1 MEHTGCAAIL
11 DAIEKTGIYVLDQAD
26 HSVLYLNKRAREAS
40 PGAKPGTPCLKKQ
53 NGSCGGCPLLAVGDR
68 SESRSAGYSAL
79 YGGTVDTAVS
89 RILWEDGTPAFLIAV
104 TPRADAAG
112 ETCRVILR
120 ADLEQDRCA
129 VLLAGQAS
137 RPYEEIPLSQ
147 ALLYFAG
154 SDAVH
159 PEDAGRFAGFTRP
172 EHLRRVTRSGQAM
185 IYRRQTEGG
194 YRWNLMEAAPAAED
208 GGRFVLLRIKDV
220 HDALREGLEG
230 SWKGLTTRGQA
241 LIQSLGESCF
251 HIYAVDTNT
260 GAANPIR
267 VDGIIQESLEA
278 RPWDELM
285 HSQITS
291 RLHQAYLDEFASQFS
306 LEGLRRSRDAGRRK
320 AELLCRC
327 RRGESFRYTFA
338 TAYFGEEAENSSCT
352 IVALQD
358 VDERVQRELA
368 HTKRDAQMAAIL
380 RSRYQMMTTVYLES
394 GLCERINLAQDALP
408 ENTLT
413 GDYAAYI
420 QNALDR
426 YVHPEDAGAFRATL
440 SLDRLR
446 QKAEMV
452 EDSSEEI
459 CRYRIRG
466 EHVRWIELHILYSR
480 QNNHV
485 MVNILGQ
492 DITREKQEEEVRLR
506 TLEDRAYMITSLS
519 SLFFSTYYIDL
530 ERDTFRAVTQQHR
543 VTDVLGDEV
552 NFTNALQ
559 LYANHFIHPDDRE
572 KYLQAMSVSHLRE
585 ALRWWQ
591 PYVAV
596 EYRKLPDFPE
606 LGDRCQL
613 VRATAVMAQT
623 GTDDMPKTVVYVA
636 RDITEKAPEQVRK
649 L

>member
-53 NGSCGGCPLLAVGDR
+53 SGSCGGCPLLAVGDR

-380 RSRYQMMTTVYLES
+380 RSRYQMT
-394 GLCERINLAQDALP
+394 
-408 ENTLT
+408 
-413 GDYAAYI
+413 
-420 QNALDR
+420 
-426 YVHPEDAGAFRATL
+426 FRATL

-552 NFTNALQ
+552 NFTTALQ

-572 KYLQAMSVSHLRE
+572 KYLRAMSVSHLRE